1 MLTEG
6 LVYSYS
12 LEGNRLAWKE
22 DVEMGRNMGRWSVRQ
37 AVERSILS
45 FTSFDLYFAGI
56 VTPSPACKRALQEV
70 VSALEADG
78 HEVVDMYAS
87 SLAIPD
93 QLTAYD
99 SCVPSPVTPR
109 AL

>member
-1 MLTEG
+1 MVCAPGG
-6 LVYSYS
+6 LAQY
-12 LEGNRLAWKE
+12 
-22 DVEMGRNMGRWSVRQ
+22 
-37 AVERSILS
+37 LS
-45 FTSFDLYFAGI
+45 TSFDSYFAGI

-78 HEVVDMYAS
+78 HEVTDMYVC

-93 QLTAYD
+93 QFTAYT